1 MFAKKLFFL
10 VVDCM
15 SQVFFAKNIDNVLME
30 LAVKFVHLYFIKF
43 YITTLYS
50 MFNSNK
56 LMTTYLY
63 WSLTKF
69 IYFIRYLCLIDIISV
84 NKSISYDL
92 FVIRVMVSNQ
102 QILPSFFSRS
112 EGQNGATPK
121 NFKFYFESDFDL
133 VCSLDSFMKFPAL
146 IS

>member
-1 MFAKKLFFL
+1 MFAKELFIL

-63 WSLTKF
+63 WSLMKT

-92 FVIRVMVSNQ
+92 FVLRVMVSNQ
-102 QILPSFFSRS
+102 QILPSSFF
-112 EGQNGATPK
+112 K
-121 NFKFYFESDFDL
+121 
-133 VCSLDSFMKFPAL
+133 
-146 IS
+146 I

>member
-1 MFAKKLFFL
+1 
-10 VVDCM
+10 
-15 SQVFFAKNIDNVLME
+15 ME

-63 WSLTKF
+63 WSPTKT
-69 IYFIRYLCLIDIISV
+69 IYFIRYSWLIDMISV

-92 FVIRVMVSNQ
+92 FVLRVMVSNQ
-102 QILPSFFSRS
+102 QILPSFF
-112 EGQNGATPK
+112 
-121 NFKFYFESDFDL
+121 FKIWES
-133 VCSLDSFMKFPAL
+133 KWGHT
-146 IS
+146 